1 MSATLPPPLTV
12 PTDGD
17 AVALLQRYYG
27 RPYLDSG
34 CYAGAYFDSW
44 APQDLAANANRFTAD
59 DLVAITF
66 LSVNL
71 RASAAREL
79 LVTRAAWFTELL
91 EAVGP
96 DRDLVDEAEEL
107 TVDTPIWV
115 LEQELRSVHDIGRTK
130 ATKLMARKRPRLV
143 PIYDVVI
150 GRVLNT
156 KIIHREPI
164 RELLRADSGALHTRL
179 EVIRFKAGLPEDISA
194 LRVLDVISWMDGKS
208 N

>member
-1 MSATLPPPLTV
+1 ML
-12 PTDGD
+12 
-17 AVALLQRYYG
+17 RG
-27 RPYLDSG
+27 RVL
-34 CYAGAYFDSW
+34 DSW
-44 APQDLAANANRFTAD
+44 ATQDRAANANRFTAD

-71 RASAAREL
+71 KALAAREV
-79 LVTRAAWFTELL
+79 LVTRAARFTELL

-107 TVDTPIWV
+107 TVDRPIWV
-115 LEQELRSVHDIGRTK
+115 LEHELRSIHDIGRTK

-156 KIIHREPI
+156 KMVHREPI
-164 RELLRADSGALHTRL
+164 RKLLRADGGELHTRL
-179 EVIRFKAGLPEDISA
+179 EVIRSKAGLPEDISA
-194 LRVLDVISWMDGKS
+194 LRVLDVISWMHGKS
-208 N
+208 M

>member
-1 MSATLPPPLTV
+1 MNATLPPPLTV
-12 PTDGD
+12 STDDD
-17 AVALLQRYYG
+17 AVDLLRLYYG

-44 APQDLAANANRFTAD
+44 APQDRAANTNRFTAD

-66 LSVNL
+66 LSVNIKA
-71 RASAAREL
+71 RAAREL
-79 LVTRAAWFTELL
+79 LVTRAARFTDLL

-96 DRDLVDEAEEL
+96 DRDLVNEGEAL
-107 TVDTPIWV
+107 TDDTPIWV
-115 LEQELRSVHDIGRTK
+115 LEQELRSIHDIGRTK

-156 KIIHREPI
+156 KMLHREPI
-164 RELLRADSGALHTRL
+164 RELLRTDSGALHTRL
-179 EVIRFKAGLPEDISA
+179 EVIRSKAGLPEEISA
-194 LRVLDVISWMDGKS
+194 LRVLDVISWMHGKS

>member
-1 MSATLPPPLTV
+1 MSVTLPPSLRV
-12 PTDGD
+12 CTDD
-17 AVALLQRYYG
+17 AAVDLLRQYYG
-27 RPYLDSG
+27 RPYLDPG
-34 CYAGAYFDSW
+34 CHTGAYFDSW
-44 APQDLAANANRFTAD
+44 ASRDRAADTNRFTAD

-66 LSVNL
+66 LSVNVK
-71 RASAAREL
+71 AHAARDL
-79 LVTRAAWFTELL
+79 LVTRAARFTELL

-96 DRDLVDEAEEL
+96 DRDLVDEAEAL
-107 TVDTPIWV
+107 MADTPISV
-115 LEQELRSVHDIGRTK
+115 LEQELRSIHDIGRTK

-156 KIIHREPI
+156 KMLHREPI

-179 EVIRFKAGLPEDISA
+179 EVIRSKAGLPEEIGA
-194 LRVLDVISWMDGKS
+194 LRVLDVISWMHGKS

>member
-1 MSATLPPPLTV
+1 MSATLPPPLTDS
-12 PTDGD
+12 TDD
-17 AVALLQRYYG
+17 EAVALLQRYYG
-27 RPYLDSG
+27 HPYLSPD
-34 CYAGAYFDSW
+34 CFAGAYFDSW
-44 APQDLAANANRFTAD
+44 APQDRTADANRFTAD

-71 RASAAREL
+71 RARAAREV
-79 LVTRAAWFTELL
+79 LVTRAARFTELL

-96 DRDLVDEAEEL
+96 DRDLAEESEAL
-107 TVDTPIWV
+107 TPDSSIRV
-115 LEQELRSVHDIGRTK
+115 LERELRSIHDIGRTK

-156 KIIHREPI
+156 QKVHRDPI
-164 RELLRADSGALHTRL
+164 RELLRADGGALQTRL
-179 EVIRFKAGLPEDISA
+179 IGIRSKAELPEEISA
-194 LRVLDVISWMDGKS
+194 LRILDVISWMHGKA

>member
-1 MSATLPPPLTV
+1 MSATLPPQLMSSA
-12 PTDGD
+12 DDD
-17 AVALLQRYYG
+17 AVALLRLYYG
-27 RPYLDSG
+27 SPYLDPA

-44 APQDLAANANRFTAD
+44 APQNRATDANRFTAD

-66 LSVNL
+66 LSVSL
-71 RASAAREL
+71 KARAAREV
-79 LVTRAAWFTELL
+79 LVARAARFTELL

-96 DRDLVDEAEEL
+96 DRDLVNEAEAL
-107 TVDTPIWV
+107 TADTPIWL
-115 LEQELRSVHDIGRTK
+115 LEHELRSIHDIGRTN

-156 KIIHREPI
+156 KIVHREPI

-179 EVIRFKAGLPEDISA
+179 EVIRSKAGLPEEISA